1 MNPNARQLIQ
11 ERFDDW
17 SQDPTT
23 QALRRF
29 LASELASLKDQWANG
44 AFTADSVERLA
55 LLQANAIGQCEV
67 LQRLLDLDSQ
77 QLFPEQ
83 DE

>member
-1 MNPNARQLIQ
+1 MNQNASQLTQ

-17 SQDPTT
+17 LQHPTT
-23 QALRRF
+23 GALKRF
-29 LASELASLKDQWANG
+29 LAEELASLKNQWANG

-67 LQRLLDLDSQ
+67 LQKLLDLDIQ
-77 QLFPEQ
+77 QLYPEQ
-83 DE
+83 T